1 MGYSFFKQRKNMLKR
16 EIIYENYD
24 GETVSDTYY
33 FNLTKSEI
41 LSLEA
46 SYNGG
51 LDAAIKRIID
61 AKDSMAL
68 IAEFQRIILLS
79 YGIKSEDGK
88 RFIKSDQ
95 LRDEFSQTAAYD
107 VLFME
112 LATNDKLAADFMIG
126 IMPKDLA
133 KAAEAQQQ
141 QLGA

>member
-1 MGYSFFKQRKNMLKR
+1 MGYSFSNKGKNMLKR